1 MTIDELVE
9 ILQEYSEIEGNK
21 EVVVEVASGLGYN
34 IMEEVTN
41 AQMDSDGRYFVI
53 ST

>member
-1 MTIDELVE
+1 MTINELIE
-9 ILQEYSEIEGNK
+9 ILQEYRETEGNK
-21 EVVVEVASGLGYN
+21 EVMVEVASGLGYN
-34 IMEEVTN
+34 IMEEVTI